1 MRTVIVGGG
10 IAGLAAAYR
19 LTQLVPSEAPWERP
33 LLVERE
39 ARIGGKLLTEHVD
52 GFVIEAAADSFL
64 SRKERGVGL
73 CEELGLRHEL
83 VGRRPEHARTFVR
96 RGRELHPLP
105 EGLTGAIP
113 ADLDALSESV
123 LLSAAAKTRL
133 AAEVDIP
140 PDPERGD
147 ESVADFVSR
156 RLGPEAWANLVEPLV
171 TGIYGGDG
179 AQLSLQ
185 ATFPQLRALELE
197 HGSVL
202 RGLASRPAPADRFPP
217 FVTLESGMDTLVRTL
232 SKRLEGRIQA
242 AVGQSAIGLRR
253 TNDGFVVE
261 LDGRETF
268 EAESVILA
276 VPAHVAAQLLVH
288 VDRELAELHAGITYA
303 SSAIVTLAYR
313 EGDVPALDGYGY
325 VVPRAEETDVLACTW
340 TSRKWVGRAPEGTVL
355 LRVYAGRFG
364 GRDVTKGR
372 DRELLDLARE
382 ELALF
387 GISAEPILKRIHRW
401 PRGMPQYALGHPER
415 LERIDVLLAEHP
427 GLALAGAAY
436 GGVGVPD
443 CIRSGE
449 DAAESV
455 VRALAGARS

>member
-1 MRTVIVGGG
+1 VRVAVVGGG
-10 IAGLAAAYR
+10 IAGLAAARR
-19 LTQLVPSEAPWERP
+19 LEALHADAELT
-33 LLVERE
+33 LLERE
-39 ARIGGKLLTEHVD
+39 QRLGGKITTERAG
-52 GFVIEAAADSFL
+52 GFLIEGGPDSFL

-73 CEELGLRHEL
+73 CDELGLRHEL
-83 VGRRPEHARTFVR
+83 VGRRPEHAGTFVR
-96 RGRELHPLP
+96 RGRDLHPLP

-113 ADLDALSESV
+113 ADLDALSESA
-123 LLSAAAKTRL
+123 LLSAAAKARL

-217 FVTLESGMDTLVRTL
+217 FVTLESGMDMLVRTL
-232 SKRLEGRIQA
+232 SERLEGRIQA

-253 TNDGFVVE
+253 TNEGFIVE
-261 LDGRETF
+261 LDGHETF

-288 VDRELAELHAGITYA
+288 VDRELAELHAGIAYA

-313 EGDVPALDGYGY
+313 ENDVPALDGYGY
-325 VVPRAEETDVLACTW
+325 VVPRAEGTDVLACTW
-340 TSRKWVGRAPEGTVL
+340 TSRKWVRRAPEGTVL

-364 GRDVTKGR
+364 GRDVTEGR

-382 ELALF
+382 EVALL
-387 GISAEPILKRIHRW
+387 GISAEPILTRIHRW

>member
-33 LLVERE
+33 LLVARE
-39 ARIGGKLLTEHVD
+39 ARIGGKPLTEHVD

-123 LLSAAAKTRL
+123 LLSAAAKTLL

-232 SKRLEGRIQA
+232 SKRL
-242 AVGQSAIGLRR
+242 
-253 TNDGFVVE
+253 
-261 LDGRETF
+261 
-268 EAESVILA
+268 
-276 VPAHVAAQLLVH
+276 
-288 VDRELAELHAGITYA
+288 
-303 SSAIVTLAYR
+303 
-313 EGDVPALDGYGY
+313 
-325 VVPRAEETDVLACTW
+325 
-340 TSRKWVGRAPEGTVL
+340 
-355 LRVYAGRFG
+355 
-364 GRDVTKGR
+364 
-372 DRELLDLARE
+372 
-382 ELALF
+382 
-387 GISAEPILKRIHRW
+387 
-401 PRGMPQYALGHPER
+401 
-415 LERIDVLLAEHP
+415 
-427 GLALAGAAY
+427 
-436 GGVGVPD
+436 
-443 CIRSGE
+443 
-449 DAAESV
+449 
-455 VRALAGARS
+455 